1 MFRYTAGRG
10 NMDTWCITTRWIQ
23 VGGFFFW
30 VFVQFFGV
38 MINVEIPKDWF
49 FGVMINIEI
58 AKGYFYLK

>member
-1 MFRYTAGRG
+1 
-10 NMDTWCITTRWIQ
+10 
-23 VGGFFFW
+23 
-30 VFVQFFGV
+30 